1 MLIPERIPKA
11 TRSSSTTVHPPFSS
25 IFSSSKPGDGWG
37 QNLNCF
43 HPPCAGL
50 SESSPTAVRTHVGF
64 HRVAGGFFSPGW
76 LWGKWSSAMK
86 IALLGLGLFDWT
98 GEDELPIIMKI
109 ASENN
114 IITNY
119 WLIQLHDIVF
129 SFLFRSKDWLQS
141 ASPWRLQIYGHSP
154 TMDWSS
160 SCDVRV
166 S

>member
-64 HRVAGGFFSPGW
+64 HRVAGGFFPLDGY
-76 LWGKWSSAMK
+76 
-86 IALLGLGLFDWT
+86 
-98 GEDELPIIMKI
+98 GENDP
-109 ASENN
+109 
-114 IITNY
+114 
-119 WLIQLHDIVF
+119 Q
-129 SFLFRSKDWLQS
+129 
-141 ASPWRLQIYGHSP
+141 P
-154 TMDWSS
+154 
-160 SCDVRV
+160 
-166 S
+166 